1 MHLQRSRKIN
11 KGFTLIEL
19 LVVIAII
26 ALLLAVVMPSL
37 NLAKRK
43 AASAA
48 CLVNVKNLALGW
60 YTYQED
66 NDGWIMSCEMEMTLN
81 DGTHVGWIGTPRDEA
96 GALLSWDSTT
106 PVTDDDEIRG
116 IKWGAL
122 WPYVEVPGAYNCPS
136 DNVKSLYD
144 GEDKL
149 VTYAIPYALNRNP
162 DSSTEPQIRKYG
174 ELSLPSLRYV
184 FVETAETR
192 NYTIAGHWVF
202 GAPEITGED
211 RWGWWGPLA
220 VNHGESSILGF
231 TDGHAENHKWRDS
244 YTIER
249 VEKLIEQG
257 GGLYGIT
264 YPGDLP
270 EFPIDMVTDLNYMA
284 KGWPYRYQL

>member
-1 MHLQRSRKIN
+1 VKRLRA
-11 KGFTLIEL
+11 FTLIEL

-26 ALLLAVVMPSL
+26 ALLLAVVIPSL
-37 NLAKRK
+37 NLAKKK
-43 AASAA
+43 AAAA
-48 CLVNVKNLALGW
+48 VCLVNAKNLALGW
-60 YTYQED
+60 YMYQED
-66 NDGWIMSCEMEMTLN
+66 NDGWIMSCEMNKTLSN
-81 DGTHVGWIGTPRDEA
+81 GTHVGWVGTPRNAA
-96 GALLSWDSTT
+96 GNLLDPYSST
-106 PVTDDDEIRG
+106 PVTDEDEIRG
-116 IKWGAL
+116 IQWGAL
-122 WPYVEVPGAYNCPS
+122 WPYVKASDAYNCPA
-136 DNVKSLYD
+136 DNVKSIYD
-144 GEDKL
+144 GGDKL
-149 VTYAIPYALNRNP
+149 VTYAIPYALNRYP
-162 DSSTEPQIRKYG
+162 EDAAEMQIRKYS

-192 NYTIAGHWVF
+192 NFTVAGHWVF

-270 EFPIDMVTDLNYMA
+270 EFPIEMVTDLNYMA
-284 KGWPYRYQL
+284 KGWPYRYRF